1 MQKIIQILFL
11 ILVCTATLAG
21 RPIFDMDELFIL
33 FTGLIGFAGLVL
45 RSDTERRLRI
55 IDILF
60 LMAIV
65 FGLANERVFNV
76 DLTIK
81 YLSMAGVWFFVKESD
96 SPRFESPNGPTPI
109 CRKMRP
115 KNKRKNISKQTA
127 N

>member
-65 FGLANERVFNV
+65 FGLAN
-76 DLTIK
+76 
-81 YLSMAGVWFFVKESD
+81 
-96 SPRFESPNGPTPI
+96 
-109 CRKMRP
+109 
-115 KNKRKNISKQTA
+115 
-127 N
+127 